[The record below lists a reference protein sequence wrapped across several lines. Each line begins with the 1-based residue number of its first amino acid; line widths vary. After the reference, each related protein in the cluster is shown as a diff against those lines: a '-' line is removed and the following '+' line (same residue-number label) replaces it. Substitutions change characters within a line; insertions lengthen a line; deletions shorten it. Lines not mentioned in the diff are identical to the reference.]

1 MQRLL
6 TLTATNSKLFS
17 SCISLDLEVKKDNG
31 QIYAIG
37 AVRGDRDYSFA
48 RSVKNI
54 ERDLE
59 ALDKYADG
67 ASFILGHNVI
77 DHDLIH
83 IRVVNPNLRLLSLP
97 VIDTLRLSPLA
108 FPRNHYHHL
117 IKHYKD
123 GGIIR
128 EQANNP
134 ELDAHLALD
143 VFHDEREALAKK
155 DEDLLIAWHWLCISE
170 PTGIDQA
177 LDHLFFEIRNA
188 DKPTSQV
195 AKAAIERRLT
205 NTTCQMTARKLLA
218 DIKPSDWVLAYVLAW
233 LSVAGGNSVMPP
245 WVRHQFP
252 KAGHLVRNLRDRAC
266 TSADCIW
273 CREQHDARKE
283 LKRWF
288 GFDDFRPIPAN
299 ENGRSMQQAIVE
311 KVMADQSVLGILP
324 TGSGKSL
331 CYQIPAISRYN
342 KTGALTVVISP
353 LVALMKDQVDG
364 LEEKNICC
372 CVTVN
377 GLLSMLER
385 NDALDRIRRG
395 NIGIV
400 LISPEQL
407 RSRTLRR
414 ALEQR
419 EIGTWVLDEAH
430 CLSRWGHD
438 FRPDYLYVGR
448 FIQEKSSD
456 GHRPPVLCLTATAKP
471 DVVND
476 ITQHFKE
483 KLNIQLEVLDGGT
496 ERTNLVFEVVQTTQP
511 EKFSHIYQVLTSK
524 LHKDEP
530 GGAIVYCATRKRS
543 EEVARYLQMKGI
555 AADRFH
561 AGLPPE
567 TKKVVQR
574 NFIDGELR
582 AIAATNAFGM
592 GIDKPDVRLVIHA
605 DIPGSLEN
613 YIQEAGRAGRDQE
626 SALCILLYAKDDVE
640 RQFGMSARSRISRG
654 EINGILR
661 ALKNLNRKNRF
672 KGEVVA
678 TAGEILDEDEHNSS
692 VRDSATSDTRVRS
705 AVAWL
710 EQSEFL
716 TREENFVNVF
726 PSSLQVKSLAEA
738 RQKLSKAQIPDS
750 YRKQLLSIAEALLQA
765 DADQA
770 ISTDV
775 LMGISGLSPEN
786 LRRALYTLERYGIAN
801 NDTEITVFVHNAVK
815 HSSEKRL
822 TEACKLEK
830 AFIALMREKA
840 PNQGKGDSS
849 QLHLRFAAQNLRNQG
864 EPEPLPERLWRIIRG
879 ISYDGREEDD
889 GAAGSITVRRLD
901 SETVH
906 VTLQREWKALE
917 ETAEIRREA
926 AGVLLNHL
934 LSRLPERSRGTDLLS
949 ATTLR
954 KLLQAIESDVMLK
967 ARVRYPEKLLDR
979 ALLWLHDM
987 EVLRLNKGLVVFRPA
1002 MMIRLQRVNRKTFT
1016 KADFQPLS
1024 LHYERQVLQIHV
1036 MEEFAE
1042 RGLQKMSEALR
1053 LAMDY
1058 FSMNENVFLERWL
1071 PGRDKEIRRQTS
1083 PDSWQSIVGNL
1094 NNSVQQNIVSDDRE
1108 HVNALILAGPGSG
1121 KTRVLVH
1128 RIAYL
1133 IRVRRENARSII
1145 ALAYNRHAAVDI
1157 RRRLVELIG
1166 DDSFGVTV
1174 LTCHALAM
1182 RLAGFSFREESE
1194 RPNDEMFKNVMRTAV
1209 EVLRGEGLLP
1219 EEADERR
1226 QRLLSGFQWILV
1238 DEYQDIGSEQYEL
1251 ICALAGRSQEE
1262 DMGKLSLFAVGD
1274 DDQNI
1279 YSFRGAS
1286 VEYIRRFEQDYKAQ
1300 PSWLTDNY
1308 RSTRNIIESANAVI
1322 EKARERMKHEHPIRV
1337 NRAREK
1343 IPAGGEWEMLDP
1355 VSLGRVQI
1363 LPAGSDEITQAQAV
1377 ITEFLRL
1384 QELAQDWSWSRCA
1397 VIVREWI
1404 FLAPVRALCE
1414 SRNIPVQMVHEEIPR
1429 FLRLRES
1436 RTLLKWLREREP
1448 GIVDGKVL
1456 NKWLESC
1463 PSNDWYDL
1471 IRQAITEYLEET
1483 GGSETTVESFIEW
1496 LAEWGQEIRRRQRGL
1511 LLLTAHRAKGLEF
1524 DHVAVMDGGWD
1535 HTSCNEDPDAERRLY
1550 YVAMTRARQTLMLS
1564 KIHNSQG
1571 FHNELRGHKAV
1582 IHRETVKLPL
1592 HSKEVEHQFVQLNLQ
1607 NIDIGY
1613 AGRYHYR
1620 NPIHKAISRLS
1631 TGDPIKVKIEENGT
1645 WLLLCSS
1652 GRPVGKLAKSFKP
1665 PSGMRCR
1672 AAEVFAVVSWS
1683 RKISDNKFHPS
1694 LKCDEWEVVVPTL
1707 VFEPDR

>member
-1 MQRLL
+1 MTSNNL
-6 TLTATNSKLFS
+6 KPFS
-17 SCISLDLEVKKDNG
+17 SCISLDLEVKKDSG

-37 AVRGDRDYSFA
+37 AVREDKDFSLS

-54 ERDLE
+54 DRALE
-59 ALDKYADG
+59 ALDSYADG
-67 ASFILGHNVI
+67 ASFVLGHNVI
-77 DHDLIH
+77 DHDLPH
-83 IRVVNPNLRLLSLP
+83 IKAANPNLRLLNLP
-97 VIDTLRLSPLA
+97 VVDTLRLSPLA
-108 FPRNHYHHL
+108 FPRNPYHHL

-128 EQANNP
+128 CQANDP
-134 ELDAHLALD
+134 ELDARLTLN
-143 VFHDEREALAKK
+143 VFSAEREALAKA
-155 DEDLLIAWHWLCISE
+155 DEELLTAWHWLCIKE
-170 PTGIDQA
+170 PTGIDRA
-177 LDHLFFEIRNA
+177 LDNLFIEIRNA
-188 DKPTSQV
+188 GKPSSQE
-195 AKAAIERRLT
+195 AKAAIEKRLT
-205 NTTCQMTARKLLA
+205 NTTCQTTARKLLA
-218 DIKPSDWVLAYVLAW
+218 DIKPSGWVLAYVLAW

-252 KAGHLVRNLRDRAC
+252 EAGHLVQKLRDRAC
-266 TSADCIW
+266 TSSDCIW
-273 CREQHDARKE
+273 CRERHDARKE

-288 GFDDFRPIPAN
+288 GFDDFRPKPVYQ
-299 ENGRSMQQAIVE
+299 NGGSMQQAIVE
-311 KVMADQSVLGILP
+311 KVMAGQSVLGILP
-324 TGSGKSL
+324 TGTGKSL
-331 CYQIPAISRYN
+331 CYQIPAISRYS

-364 LEEKNICC
+364 LEEKNIGC

-377 GLLSMLER
+377 GLLSMPER
-385 NDALDRIRRG
+385 KHALDRIRLG
-395 NIGIV
+395 DIGIV

-448 FIQEKSSD
+448 FIKEKSSD
-456 GHRPPVLCLTATAKP
+456 GQKPPVLCLTATAKP
-471 DVVND
+471 DVVKD
-476 ITQHFKE
+476 ITNHFQE
-483 KLNIQLEVLDGGT
+483 KLDIKLDVLDGGA
-496 ERTNLVFEVVQTTQP
+496 ERTNLVFEIAPTKES
-511 EKFSHIYQVLTSK
+511 EKLSNIYQVLKSK
-524 LHKDEP
+524 LHKDEV
-530 GGAIVYCATRKRS
+530 GGAIVYCATRNRS
-543 EEVARYLQMKGI
+543 EDVAKFLQMKGI

-567 TKKVVQR
+567 TKKGVQR
-574 NFIDGELR
+574 KFINGELR

-613 YIQEAGRAGRDQE
+613 YIQEAGRAGRDLAQ
-626 SALCILLYAKDDVE
+626 ARCVLLYATDDVE

-678 TAGEILDEDEHNSS
+678 TAVEILEEDEHNSS
-692 VRDSATSDTRVRS
+692 VRDSATTDTRVRT

-716 TREENFVNVF
+716 TREENVVNVF
-726 PSSLQVKSLAEA
+726 PSSLQVKSLAEV
-738 RQKLSKAQIPDS
+738 RQKLSKTQITDS
-750 YRKQLLSIAEALLQA
+750 YRRQLLSIAEALLQA
-765 DADQA
+765 DADEG
-770 ISTDV
+770 ISTDALTV
-775 LMGISGLSPEN
+775 VSGLSPEGV
-786 LRRALYTLERYGIAN
+786 RRALYTLERYGIAN
-801 NDTEITVFVHNAVK
+801 NDTEITAFVHNAVER
-815 HSSEKRL
+815 SSKKRL
-822 TEACKLEK
+822 KEACKLEK
-830 AFIALMREKA
+830 ALIALMREEA
-840 PNQGKGDSS
+840 PDQGKGDSS
-849 QLHLRFAAQNLRNQG
+849 QLHLRSAAQTLRHQG

-889 GAAGSITVRRLD
+889 GAAGSIAVRRRD
-901 SETVH
+901 AETVH
-906 VTLQREWKALE
+906 ITLQREWRALE

-926 AGVLLNHL
+926 AGIVLEYLLN
-934 LSRLPERSRGTDLLS
+934 RLPKRSRGTDLLA
-949 ATTLR
+949 ATSLGR
-954 KLLQAIESDVMLK
+954 LLQAVKSDWVLK
-967 ARVRYPEKLLDR
+967 TKVRNPEKLLDR

-1002 MMIRLQRVNRKTFT
+1002 MTIRLQKGNRNTFT
-1016 KADFQPLS
+1016 KSDFHPLS

-1058 FSMNENVFLERWL
+1058 FIMNEKAFLERWL
-1071 PGRDKEIRRQTS
+1071 PERNEEIRRQTT
-1083 PDSWQSIVGNL
+1083 PKSWQAIVGDL
-1094 NNSVQQNIVSDDRE
+1094 NNSDQQNIVSDDRE
-1108 HVNALILAGPGSG
+1108 HVNALVLAGPGSG

-1145 ALAYNRHAAVDI
+1145 ALAYNRHAALDI

-1194 RPNDEMFKNVMRTAV
+1194 RPNDEIFKEVMRSAV
-1209 EVLRGEGLLP
+1209 EVLRGKGLLP

-1226 QRLLSGFQWILV
+1226 QRLLRGFQWILV
-1238 DEYQDIGSEQYEL
+1238 DEYQDIGPEQYEL

-1308 RSTRNIIESANAVI
+1308 RSTRNIIESANAII
-1322 EKARERMKHEHPIRV
+1322 ENARNRMKHKHPIQV

-1343 IPAGGEWEMLDP
+1343 MPAGGQWETLDP
-1355 VSLGRVQI
+1355 VSRGRVQI
-1363 LPAGSDEITQAQAV
+1363 LPVGGDEIAQAQAV
-1377 ITEFLRL
+1377 ISEFLRL
-1384 QELAQDWSWSRCA
+1384 QELSQDWNWSRCA
-1397 VIVREWI
+1397 IIAREWKV
-1404 FLAPVRALCE
+1404 LNPVRALCE
-1414 SRNIPVQMVHEEIPR
+1414 SRSIPVQTVHEEFPR
-1429 FLRLRES
+1429 FLRLRETQ
-1436 RTLLKWLREREP
+1436 TLLKWLREKVL
-1448 GIVDGKVL
+1448 GIVDGKAL
-1456 NKWLESC
+1456 NEWLESC
-1463 PSNDWYDL
+1463 PSDYWYDL
-1471 IRQAITEYLEET
+1471 IRQAIDEFLEET
-1483 GGSETTVESFIEW
+1483 GGNETTVESFIEW

-1524 DHVAVMDGGWD
+1524 DHVAVLDGGWGRAN
-1535 HTSCNEDPDAERRLY
+1535 HNEDPDAERRLY

-1564 KIHNSQG
+1564 NIHNSQG
-1571 FHNELRGHKAV
+1571 FQNELRGHKA
-1582 IHRETVKLPL
+1582 IIQRETANLPP
-1592 HSKEVEHQFVQLNLQ
+1592 HSKEVEYQFVQPDLK

-1631 TGDPIKVKIEENGT
+1631 AGDPLKVKIEENGS
-1645 WLLLCSS
+1645 WILLSSS
-1652 GRPVGKLAKSFKP
+1652 GLAVGRLAKSFVP

-1672 AAEVFAVVSWS
+1672 TVEVYAVISWN
-1683 RKISDNKFHPS
+1683 RKISDNKFHK
-1694 LKCDEWEVVVPTL
+1694 LIKCDEWEVVVPTFT
-1707 VFEPDR
+1707 FEPDK